1 MDQNSPSSKTLV
13 SGWGKYPAY
22 ETILSRPESIS
33 SLKSS
38 LNADKPLLAR
48 GFGKSYG
55 DAAVNP
61 FGLTVLMERLN
72 RILSFR
78 NESGVVKCESG
89 VTIADLIH
97 TFLPQGWFPLV
108 VPGTQQITIGGAI
121 ASDIHGKNHHR
132 DGSFSQAVKGFSIL
146 LANGDIVNC
155 SREDNADLFWATVG
169 GMGLTGFI
177 LDVELSLQKVSSS
190 YINSNLLKGRD
201 LEHTLQL
208 FDRLEPKYQYSVA
221 WLDCLAPAKQ
231 LGRSI
236 LFFGNHAQFADLSP
250 NEKASPFPSF
260 SSGQLSVPFDMPS
273 GLLNNT
279 SISLFN
285 QLYWL
290 GHQQNENSRIIDCM
304 KFFFPLDKLG
314 SWNRFYGRKGFTQ
327 YQCVV
332 NLSNGQEILTK
343 ILTLSAK
350 HNMSSFLT
358 VLKRF
363 GPETGILS
371 FPKSGY
377 TLTLDLPISEG
388 LLSFINSLN
397 ELVISG
403 EGRVYLAKDAYLS
416 PEYFKT
422 MYPNYKKWQAIK
434 SKFDPNQIFRSAL
447 SDRIGLTT
455 T

>member
-1 MDQNSPSSKTLV
+1 LNSYLYSV
-13 SGWGKYPAY
+13 
-22 ETILSRPESIS
+22 
-33 SLKSS
+33 KS
-38 LNADKPLLAR
+38 ALAR
-48 GFGKSYG
+48 GLGKSYG

-61 FGLTVLMERLN
+61 LGLTVLMERLN
-72 RILSFR
+72 RILSFD
-78 NESGVVKCESG
+78 NKQGVVQCEAG

-108 VPGTQQITIGGAI
+108 VPGTQDVTVGGAI

-132 DGSFSQAVKGFSIL
+132 EGSFSQAVKGFSML
-146 LANGDIVNC
+146 LANGDTVNC
-155 SREDNADLFWATVG
+155 SREDNADLFWATIG

-177 LDVELSLQKVSSS
+177 LDVELSLQKVSSA
-190 YINSNLLKGRD
+190 YINSCLLKGRD
-201 LEHTLQL
+201 LEHTLRL
-208 FDRLEPKYQYSVA
+208 FDQLEPKYQYSVA
-221 WLDCLAPAKQ
+221 WLDCLAPAKE

-236 LFFGNHAQFADLSP
+236 LFFGNHAELKDLST
-250 NEKASPFPSF
+250 NEKASPFPTF
-260 SSGQLSVPFDMPS
+260 SDGQLSVPFDMPS
-273 GLLNNT
+273 GLLNKT

-285 QLYWL
+285 QLYWSV
-290 GHQQNENSRIIDCM
+290 HQQNENNRIIDCM

-332 NLSNGQEILTK
+332 NLAHGQEILTK

-350 HNMSSFLT
+350 HGMSSFLT

-371 FPKSGY
+371 FPKAGY

-397 ELVISG
+397 DLVIAG

-416 PEYFKT
+416 PDYFKT

-434 SKFDPNQIFRSAL
+434 SKFDPNQIFSSAL
-447 SDRIGLTT
+447 SNRIGLTT
-455 T
+455 I